1 MFNSFLVI
9 SKSETLDVIKK
20 SGTKV
25 STSWNWKHFE
35 SCQQEEV
42 KILNEKDFL
51 FFVQCLDIGEAWE
64 EAEVD
69 QGQASSFQANCSKSI
84 PRPKGIQTYSKTIQK
99 IFQYCYKK
107 IQDYFTNIL

>member
-1 MFNSFLVI
+1 MSLKNQEQKFLLLEI
-9 SKSETLDVIKK
+9 ESIL
-20 SGTKV
+20 KV
-25 STSWNWKHFE
+25 VNKRRW
-35 SCQQEEV
+35 

-99 IFQYCYKK
+99 IFK
-107 IQDYFTNIL
+107 